1 MKFSVSCLILLHVTT
16 AFALTLVEISVP
28 SVIQAET
35 PTNASLDVEIHAYQE
50 TTYAYALRVYLA
62 SSMYGK
68 IEPGFYHSDCQYYL
82 VPPTHSTH
90 SSRLPDTRT
99 ITVRPNSRIREE
111 RRLHNLQ

>member
-16 AFALTLVEISVP
+16 VFALILVEISVP

-35 PTNASLDVEIHAYQE
+35 PTNASLSAEVHAYQI
-50 TTYAYALRVYLA
+50 TKYAYALRVYLA

-68 IEPGFYHSDCQYYL
+68 IEPGFYHSECQYYL

-99 ITVRPNSRIREE
+99 ITVRPNNRIWEE
-111 RRLHNLQ
+111 RQLHSLQ